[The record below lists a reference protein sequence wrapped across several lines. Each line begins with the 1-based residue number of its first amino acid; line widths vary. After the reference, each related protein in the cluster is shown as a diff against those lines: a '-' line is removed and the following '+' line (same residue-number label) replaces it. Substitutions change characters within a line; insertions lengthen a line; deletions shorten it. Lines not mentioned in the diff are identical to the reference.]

1 MKIINLTP
9 HPITLVNSDG
19 SIIKSWAKS
28 ETPARCN
35 QTTEGVKTLK
45 GGIIITRTE
54 FGEVYDLPKQRDG
67 VLYIVS
73 RLVLAACPNRTDL
86 LVPNEL
92 YRCKKTG
99 NILGCQS
106 FSIN

>member
-19 SIIKSWAKS
+19 SLIQSWAKS

-54 FGEVYDLPKQRDG
+54 FGEVYNLPEPKEG

-73 RLVLAACPNRTDL
+73 RLVLAACPIRTDL

-92 YRCKKTG
+92 YRDKDG
-99 NILGCQS
+99 NIKGCQS